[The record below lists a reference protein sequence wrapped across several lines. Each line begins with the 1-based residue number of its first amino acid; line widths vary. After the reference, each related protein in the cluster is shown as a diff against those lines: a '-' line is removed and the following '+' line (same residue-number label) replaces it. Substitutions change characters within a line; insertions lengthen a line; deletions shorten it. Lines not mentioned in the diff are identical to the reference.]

1 MVVSTHSASV
11 KLRMFAPFATLWKLK
26 DLRRAIAVV
35 LGILV
40 VFRLAAHIP
49 IPGVNVFE
57 LQRFFASNQILGLL
71 NLFSGGTMENFSI
84 VAMGVAPYITA
95 SIIFQLLGMVIPA
108 IEELQ
113 KEGEFGRRKISQYTR
128 LLTVP
133 LAFLQ
138 GFGLISI
145 IRQSNAQILPALGT
159 WDMIALLATVT
170 AGTMFLVWLGELIS
184 EQHVG
189 NGISL
194 LIFAG
199 IISSLPQAIQQAVL
213 SFDAAQA
220 LQAIGFLVL
229 AVCTVIGVVTL
240 TEAQRNVPVSYA
252 RRVRGMRMV
261 GGLDTHLPLRVN
273 MAGVIPIIFAIS
285 IILFPPLVAQ
295 FFVRAKTAW
304 IANTADS
311 IIQLFQNQMLYGVL
325 YFVLVVIFT
334 YFYTAVVFQPQQI
347 AENLQKQGG
356 FIPGIRPGRAT
367 ADYLR
372 FVTNRI
378 ISAGAVALGIIAIL
392 PLVMQ
397 QLMPGSQALVSIAGG
412 TSLLIIVSV
421 VIETVKQIQSQ
432 LTMREYEGL

>member
-1 MVVSTHSASV
+1 
-11 KLRMFAPFATLWKLK
+11 MFAPLEKLWKLK
-26 DLRRAIAVV
+26 DLRRAIFVV
-35 LGILV
+35 LGILI
-40 VFRLAAHIP
+40 VFRFAAHVP
-49 IPGVNVFE
+49 VPGVNVFE
-57 LQRFFASNQILGLL
+57 LQRFFSSNQILGLL

-84 VAMGVAPYITA
+84 VALGVAPYITA

-113 KEGEFGRRKISQYTR
+113 KEGEFGRRKINQYTR

-133 LAFLQ
+133 LGLLQ

-145 IRQSNAQILPALGT
+145 IRQSNANILPALGT
-159 WDMIALLATVT
+159 FETVALLLTVT

-199 IISSLPQAIQQAVL
+199 IISNLPQAIQQAVL
-213 SFDAAQA
+213 SFDPAQI
-220 LQAIGFLVL
+220 LQGIGFLLL
-229 AVCTVIGVVTL
+229 AVCTVVGVVTL

-304 IANTADS
+304 IAGAAEFTVGM
-311 IIQLFQNQMLYGVL
+311 FQNQLLYGVL
-325 YFVLVVIFT
+325 YFLLVVIFT
-334 YFYTAVVFQPQQI
+334 YFYTA
-347 AENLQKQGG
+347 
-356 FIPGIRPGRAT
+356 
-367 ADYLR
+367 
-372 FVTNRI
+372 
-378 ISAGAVALGIIAIL
+378 
-392 PLVMQ
+392 
-397 QLMPGSQALVSIAGG
+397 
-412 TSLLIIVSV
+412 
-421 VIETVKQIQSQ
+421 
-432 LTMREYEGL
+432 